1 MLNFYVEEGE
11 EKEEEGYRLSSSPEL
26 GVKTFASSFAD
37 TARQTAAIL
46 DAC

>member
-1 MLNFYVEEGE
+1 MLNLHVEEGE

-37 TARQTAAIL
+37 TARQTADIL
-46 DAC
+46 EAC